1 MIKFNLHNVTDGTHK
16 ARVRYSLDNHTS
28 GRPCV
33 TLYGKDYGHAL
44 DKIFSD
50 AVNDSDSLTDY
61 CETSRVRLFPE
72 HPHYQAARQ
81 AAERIRAKRGW

>member
-1 MIKFNLHNVTDGTHK
+1 MIKFNLYNVTDGAHK

-50 AVNDSDSLTDY
+50 AVNDSDSMTDY
-61 CETSRVRLFPE
+61 YETSRVRLFPE
-72 HPHYQAARQ
+72 HPHYQAAHQ
-81 AAERIRAKRGW
+81 AAERVSAKRGR